1 MQVAVFILVVLVF
14 VAVSGA
20 LVRLVRVP
28 LPVLQIAIGAA
39 LAWPVRGI
47 HVEIDPELFLLVFI
61 PPLLFGDAF
70 GAPKRELMALRGPIL
85 DLAIGLV
92 FFTIVGFGYA
102 LHWLVPSIPLVVAFA
117 LAAVLSPT
125 DAVAV
130 SSIVDRNVV
139 PARLMHILEGESLL
153 NDASGLVMFRFA
165 VAAALTGSFSFAA
178 ASLSFLYAVAAGI
191 LAGVAAL
198 FVAAKALQLLNRIGG
213 VPAEAQVLVM
223 ILLPFIAYLGAEH
236 VGASGILAAVT
247 AGLFTGGSGIFR
259 FLGVSARMQTMSL
272 WTTLS
277 FVFNGALFIVLGLQ
291 LPDIIR
297 NVPPELTSRHRL
309 IRAGRDRADA
319 DALPDR
325 AALPVDL
332 GRRYRGGHRGAAR
345 QAQGRAVRPARAARR
360 FGGGRARRHHAGR
373 HIVAA
378 AGLQDGSPFPARDL
392 VIFLAAGVIICSL
405 AIASLALPVIA
416 RGLVEPGEDAGAAE
430 ERLARVGAAK
440 AAIARIESIAQTD
453 EEGGEVP
460 GARLAAAD
468 GIVAAYRRRI
478 AASDEADEARA
489 EAREAGRLET
499 RTEARRHRG
508 RTRRRA
514 RHVSPRRD
522 QRPHGAG
529 AVHRDHAYR
538 GLSERQAGT
547 EIAGGAQRP
556 WICSLC
562 RKPASKFRAANV
574 AGRKQLC

>member
-1 MQVAVFILVVLVF
+1 MDVAIFILVVLVF
-14 VAVSGA
+14 VALSGA

-39 LAWPVRGI
+39 LAWPAGGL

-70 GAPKRELMALRGPIL
+70 AAPKRELVALRGPIL

-165 VAAALTGSFSFAA
+165 VAAALTGSFSFAG

-198 FVAAKALQLLNRIGG
+198 FIAAKALQLLSRIGG

-223 ILLPFIAYLGAEH
+223 ILLPFVAYLGAEH

-247 AGLFTGGSGIFR
+247 AGLLTGVSGMFR
-259 FLGVSARMQTMSL
+259 FLGVSARMQILSL
-272 WTTLS
+272 WATLT
-277 FVFNGALFIVLGLQ
+277 FVFNGALFILLGLQ

-297 NVPPELTSRHRL
+297 KVPPELSSRHWLIEPVATVLILTLCLIGLRFLWIWVGDIAQAIAARVGKRKAEPFGFRVRL
-309 IRAGRDRADA
+309 AGSVAG
-319 DALPDR
+319 
-325 AALPVDL
+325 V
-332 GRRYRGGHRGAAR
+332 RGAITL
-345 QAQGRAVRPARAARR
+345 
-360 FGGGRARRHHAGR
+360 AG
-373 HIVAA
+373 ILSLPL
-378 AGLQDGSPFPARDL
+378 GLQDGSPFPARDV

-405 AIASLALPVIA
+405 VIASFALPRIA
-416 RGLVEPGEDAGAAE
+416 RGLVEPGENPAAAE
-430 ERLARVGAAK
+430 ERRARVGAAS
-440 AAIARIESIAQTD
+440 AAIARIESIAN
-453 EEGGEVP
+453 EAGEGEAVE
-460 GARLAAAD
+460 ARLAVAD
-468 GIVAAYRRRI
+468 SIVAGYRRRI

-489 EAREAGRLET
+489 EAREAGRLDLEL
-499 RTEARRHRG
+499 RAAGIEAERSALRDMFRSQEINDH
-508 RTRRRA
+508 TMRA
-514 RHVSPRRD
+514 LFSEITLAEALLKQRRD
-522 QRPHGAG
+522 
-529 AVHRDHAYR
+529 
-538 GLSERQAGT
+538 
-547 EIAGGAQRP
+547 
-556 WICSLC
+556 
-562 RKPASKFRAANV
+562 RK
-574 AGRKQLC
+574 

>member
-1 MQVAVFILVVLVF
+1 MEVALFILVVLVF
-14 VAVSGA
+14 VALSGA

-47 HVEIDPELFLLVFI
+47 HVEINPELFLLVFI
-61 PPLLFGDAF
+61 PPLLFGDAY
-70 GAPKRELMALRGPIL
+70 GAPKRELMALRRPIL

-165 VAAALTGSFSFAA
+165 VAAVLTGSFSLAA
-178 ASLSFLYAVAAGI
+178 ASLSFLYAVAMGI
-191 LAGVAAL
+191 LIGVAAL
-198 FVAAKALQLLNRIGG
+198 FVAAKLLQLLNRIGG

-223 ILLPFIAYLGAEH
+223 VLLPFIAYLGAEH

-247 AGLFTGGSGIFR
+247 AGLLTGGSGVFR

-297 NVPPELTSRHRL
+297 HVPPELMSLHPIIQPIATVIALTLCLIALRFMWIWVGDIAAGIAARL
-309 IRAGRDRADA
+309 GKRKAEPFGLRVRLAGSVAG
-319 DALPDR
+319 
-325 AALPVDL
+325 V
-332 GRRYRGGHRGAAR
+332 RGAITL
-345 QAQGRAVRPARAARR
+345 
-360 FGGGRARRHHAGR
+360 AG
-373 HIVAA
+373 ILSLPLAMP
-378 AGLQDGSPFPARDL
+378 DGSPFPARDL

-405 AIASLALPVIA
+405 VIASLALPTIA

-430 ERLARVGAAK
+430 ERLARLGAAK
-440 AAIARIESIAQTD
+440 AAIARIESIAGAAD
-453 EEGGEVP
+453 DGGGEVP

-468 GIVAAYRRRI
+468 SIVAGYRRRI

-489 EAREAGRLET
+489 EAREAGRLELELRSAGIEAEREAVRAMFRSGEINDHT
-499 RTEARRHRG
+499 SQALFAEITLTEA
-508 RTRRRA
+508 
-514 RHVSPRRD
+514 
-522 QRPHGAG
+522 
-529 AVHRDHAYR
+529 
-538 GLSERQAGT
+538 L
-547 EIAGGAQRP
+547 
-556 WICSLC
+556 L
-562 RKPASKFRAANV
+562 K
-574 AGRKQLC
+574 GRKARK

>member
-1 MQVAVFILVVLVF
+1 MQVAIFILVVLGF

-39 LAWPVRGI
+39 LAWPVRGVHI
-47 HVEIDPELFLLVFI
+47 EIDPELFLLVFI
-61 PPLLFGDAF
+61 PPLLFSDAVT
-70 GAPKRELMALRGPIL
+70 APKRELLALRGPIL

-165 VAAALTGSFSFAA
+165 VAAVLTGSFSFAA

-191 LAGVAAL
+191 LAGVVAVFA
-198 FVAAKALQLLNRIGG
+198 AAKALQLLNRIGG

-223 ILLPFIAYLGAEH
+223 ILIPFIAYLGAEH
-236 VGASGILAAVT
+236 AGASGILAAVT
-247 AGLFTGGSGIFR
+247 AGVLTSGSGIFR
-259 FLGVSARMQTMSL
+259 YLGVSARMQTISL

-277 FVFNGALFIVLGLQ
+277 FVFNGALFILLGLQ

-297 NVPPELTSRHRL
+297 HVPPELSSRHWLIEPILTVLILTLCLIALRFLWIWVGDIAARL
-309 IRAGRDRADA
+309 AARFGKRKAETFGLRVRLAGSVAG
-319 DALPDR
+319 
-325 AALPVDL
+325 V
-332 GRRYRGGHRGAAR
+332 RGAITL
-345 QAQGRAVRPARAARR
+345 
-360 FGGGRARRHHAGR
+360 AG
-373 HIVAA
+373 ILSLPLAMP
-378 AGLQDGSPFPARDL
+378 DGSPFPARDV

-405 AIASLALPVIA
+405 VIASLALPKIA
-416 RGLVEPGEDAGAAE
+416 RGLVEPGEHPGAAE

-440 AAIARIESIAQTD
+440 AAIARIESIAGAQD
-453 EEGGEVP
+453 GDQGEVP

-468 GIVAAYRRRI
+468 SIVAGYRRRI
-478 AASDEADEARA
+478 AASDEADEART
-489 EAREAGRLET
+489 EAREAGRLELEMRLAGIEAERAAVRAMFRSREINDHT
-499 RTEARRHRG
+499 MQALLTEITLTEALLKG
-508 RTRRRA
+508 
-514 RHVSPRRD
+514 
-522 QRPHGAG
+522 
-529 AVHRDHAYR
+529 
-538 GLSERQAGT
+538 RQA
-547 EIAGGAQRP
+547 
-556 WICSLC
+556 
-562 RKPASKFRAANV
+562 RK
-574 AGRKQLC
+574 